1 MTGLVQIIKAMHARG
16 GFLGHAFDGGLGFGE
31 ETGGF
36 FHALVDLL
44 FDDLFLFRLRNGDDV
59 FTSFGACAEQDI
71 ERGVAAIIEDHVRAL
86 REHEGFVEV
95 IPMLGQGL
103 ALDGEDRDA
112 GGGNG
117 GGGVVLG

>member
-1 MTGLVQIIKAMHARG
+1 MAGLVQVIKAMHARG

-59 FTSFGACAEQDI
+59 FAGFGACAEQDVK
-71 ERGVAAIIEDHVRAL
+71 RGVAAIIEDHVGAFGK
-86 REHEGFVEV
+86 HEGAVKV

-103 ALDGEDRDA
+103 ALDGEHRDA